1 MKAGRIM
8 LVVAIV
14 VILCWPSRKLAAAGA
29 AKGAGIVKG
38 VVELDGSRPRPKPI
52 NMAADPSCT
61 KLHSTPALTQDVMA
75 DANGRLENVVIFL
88 ADGVANSVEP
98 HPARRW

>member
-75 DANGRLENVVIFL
+75 DANGRLENVAIFL